1 MHPPAAGGGAAIGG
15 YAASVIRLFDTASRT
30 LQPLDAGGRAI
41 RLYVCGITPYD
52 GGHLGHAF
60 TYHTFDLLTRRL
72 RSLGQPVRSV
82 RNVTDV
88 DDDMMRVSAA
98 RGIGWRELADQVVR
112 DFDRDMGAID
122 ILAVDA
128 APYAS
133 HHVPAMVD
141 WISRIADAGMAYAVD
156 GWVYFEVAKLP
167 GYGHLS
173 GLGAEEMLRLS
184 RERGADPD
192 DPRKRAQL
200 DFVLWQPSRSGEP
213 SWASPWGAG
222 RPGWHIECSVLST
235 AELGTPLDVHGGG
248 DDLIFPHHEFEIA
261 QAAGVGISPYARL
274 WVHVAMVGYQ
284 GEKMSKSLG
293 NLVFVRQLLERVPA
307 ATVRLLLAGHH
318 HRAAWEY
325 TEADLDRGG
334 GRGGGA
340 MPPLLAQVP
349 AWTALR
355 PAIGGPASWRASTT
369 TWMPPGRCGLPTG
382 WPIGSSPPGRRGP
395 RTARRCSP
403 SCWISSARHR
413 RSSQPADGGVG
424 AGLRRGGVSAAEGSG
439 RRPGWPGRRPR
450 CASGERRRRG
460 PADPG
465 PSPP

>member
-1 MHPPAAGGGAAIGG
+1 M
-15 YAASVIRLFDTASRT
+15 IRLFDTASRS
-30 LQPLDAGGRAI
+30 LQLLDAGDRAV

-60 TYHTFDLLTRRL
+60 TYHTFDVLTRRL
-72 RSLGQPVRSV
+72 RSLGHPVRSV

-128 APYAS
+128 APRAS
-133 HHVPAMVD
+133 QHVPAMVD

-167 GYGHLS
+167 AYGHLS
-173 GLGAEEMLRLS
+173 RLGAEEMLRLS

-192 DPRKRAQL
+192 DPRKRAPL

-235 AELGTPLDVHGGG
+235 VELGTPLDVHGGG
-248 DDLIFPHHEFEIA
+248 DDLIFPHHESEIA

-325 TEADLDRGG
+325 TEADLDGAE
-334 GRGGGA
+334 GRRRRYATAARAGA
-340 MPPLLAQVP
+340 ALEGAEAGDWRARFLARIDDDLDAPGALQVADRLADRLVASGTAGPEDGAALLAQLLDLVG
-349 AWTALR
+349 A
-355 PAIGGPASWRASTT
+355 ASAV
-369 TWMPPGRCGLPTG
+369 
-382 WPIGSSPPGRRGP
+382 
-395 RTARRCSP
+395 
-403 SCWISSARHR
+403 
-413 RSSQPADGGVG
+413 QPA
-424 AGLRRGGVSAAEGSG
+424 
-439 RRPGWPGRRPR
+439 P
-450 CASGERRRRG
+450 
-460 PADPG
+460 
-465 PSPP
+465 

>member
-1 MHPPAAGGGAAIGG
+1 M
-15 YAASVIRLFDTASRT
+15 IRLFDTASRS
-30 LQPLDAGGRAI
+30 LQLLDAGDRAV

-60 TYHTFDLLTRRL
+60 TYHTFDVLTRRL
-72 RSLGQPVRSV
+72 RSLGHPVRSI

-88 DDDMMRVSAA
+88 DDDMLRVSAA

-128 APYAS
+128 APRAS
-133 HHVPAMVD
+133 QHVPAMVD

-156 GWVYFEVAKLP
+156 GWVYFEVAMLP
-167 GYGHLS
+167 AYGRLS
-173 GLGAEEMLRLS
+173 RLGAEEMLRLS

-192 DPRKRAQL
+192 DPRKRAPL

-235 AELGTPLDVHGGG
+235 VELGTPIDVHGGG
-248 DDLIFPHHEFEIA
+248 DDLIFPHHESEIA

-307 ATVRLLLAGHH
+307 GTVRLLLAGHH

-325 TEADLDRGG
+325 TEADLDGAE
-334 GRGGGA
+334 GRRRRYATAARAGA
-340 MPPLLAQVP
+340 ALEGAEAGDWRARFLARIDDDLDAPGALQVADRLADRLVASGTAGPEDGAALLAQLLDLVG
-349 AWTALR
+349 A
-355 PAIGGPASWRASTT
+355 ASAV
-369 TWMPPGRCGLPTG
+369 
-382 WPIGSSPPGRRGP
+382 
-395 RTARRCSP
+395 
-403 SCWISSARHR
+403 
-413 RSSQPADGGVG
+413 QPA
-424 AGLRRGGVSAAEGSG
+424 
-439 RRPGWPGRRPR
+439 P
-450 CASGERRRRG
+450 
-460 PADPG
+460 
-465 PSPP
+465 

>member
-1 MHPPAAGGGAAIGG
+1 MSAIGG
-15 YAASVIRLFDTASRT
+15 YAASVIRLFDTASRS
-30 LQPLDAGGRAI
+30 LQPLDAGERPV

-60 TYHTFDLLTRRL
+60 AYHTFDVLTRRL
-72 RSLGQPVRSV
+72 RSLGHPVRSV

-88 DDDMMRVSAA
+88 DDEMMRVSAA

-128 APYAS
+128 APRAS
-133 HHVPAMVD
+133 QHVPAMVD
-141 WISRIADAGMAYAVD
+141 WISRIGEAGMAYAVD

-167 GYGHLS
+167 AYGHLS
-173 GLGAEEMLRLS
+173 GLSVEEMLRLS

-192 DPRKRAQL
+192 DPRKRAPL

-213 SWASPWGAG
+213 SWTSPWGAG

-235 AELGTPLDVHGGG
+235 AELGTPIDVHGGG
-248 DDLIFPHHEFEIA
+248 DDLIFPHHESEIA
-261 QAAGVGISPYARL
+261 QAAGAGISPYARL
-274 WVHVAMVGYQ
+274 WVHVAMVGYR

-325 TEADLDRGG
+325 TDADLDAAEARRRRYATAARARPALESAEADGWRASFLERIDDDLDAPG
-334 GRGGGA
+334 ALQVADRLADRLAAGGA
-340 MPPLLAQVP
+340 AGPEDGAALLAQ
-349 AWTALR
+349 L
-355 PAIGGPASWRASTT
+355 
-369 TWMPPGRCGLPTG
+369 L
-382 WPIGSSPPGRRGP
+382 
-395 RTARRCSP
+395 
-403 SCWISSARHR
+403 
-413 RSSQPADGGVG
+413 DLVG
-424 AGLRRGGVSAAEGSG
+424 AASAVQAA
-439 RRPGWPGRRPR
+439 R
-450 CASGERRRRG
+450 
-460 PADPG
+460 
-465 PSPP
+465 

>member
-1 MHPPAAGGGAAIGG
+1 M
-15 YAASVIRLFDTASRT
+15 IRLFDTASRS
-30 LQPLDAGGRAI
+30 LQPLEAGAQAV

-60 TYHTFDLLTRRL
+60 TYHTFDVLTRRL
-72 RSLGQPVRSV
+72 RSLGRPVRSV

-112 DFDRDMGAID
+112 DFDLDMGTID

-128 APYAS
+128 APRAS
-133 HHVPAMVD
+133 QHVPAMVD
-141 WISRIADAGMAYAVD
+141 WISRLAEAGLAYAVD

-167 GYGHLS
+167 AYGRLS
-173 GLGAEEMLRLS
+173 RLGAEEMLRLS

-192 DPRKRAQL
+192 DPRKRAPL

-235 AELGTPLDVHGGG
+235 AELGTPIDVHGGG
-248 DDLIFPHHEFEIA
+248 DDLIFPHHESEIA
-261 QAAGVGISPYARL
+261 QAAGAGIFPYARL

-307 ATVRLLLAGHH
+307 ATVRLLLADHH
-318 HRAAWEY
+318 HRTAWEY
-325 TEADLDRGG
+325 TDADLEAAEARRRRYATAARARSTLERAEADGWRARFLERIDDDLDAP
-334 GRGGGA
+334 GA
-340 MPPLLAQVP
+340 LEVADRLAARLAAAGVAGPEDGAALLAQLLDLVG
-349 AWTALR
+349 A
-355 PAIGGPASWRASTT
+355 ASAV
-369 TWMPPGRCGLPTG
+369 
-382 WPIGSSPPGRRGP
+382 
-395 RTARRCSP
+395 
-403 SCWISSARHR
+403 
-413 RSSQPADGGVG
+413 QPA
-424 AGLRRGGVSAAEGSG
+424 R
-439 RRPGWPGRRPR
+439 
-450 CASGERRRRG
+450 
-460 PADPG
+460 
-465 PSPP
+465 

>member
-1 MHPPAAGGGAAIGG
+1 M
-15 YAASVIRLFDTASRT
+15 IRLFDTASRS
-30 LQPLDAGGRAI
+30 LQLLDAGDRAV

-60 TYHTFDLLTRRL
+60 TYHTFDVLPRRL
-72 RSLGQPVRSV
+72 RSLGHPVRSV

-88 DDDMMRVSAA
+88 DDDMMRVAAA

-128 APYAS
+128 APRAS
-133 HHVPAMVD
+133 QHVPAMVD
-141 WISRIADAGMAYAVD
+141 WISRIADAGMAYTVD
-156 GWVYFEVAKLP
+156 GWVYFEVAMLP
-167 GYGHLS
+167 AYGRLS
-173 GLGAEEMLRLS
+173 RLGAEEMLRLS

-192 DPRKRAQL
+192 DPRKRAPL

-235 AELGTPLDVHGGG
+235 VELGTPLDVHGGG
-248 DDLIFPHHEFEIA
+248 DDLIFPHHESEIA
-261 QAAGVGISPYARL
+261 QAAGAGISPYARL

-325 TEADLDRGG
+325 TEADLDGAE
-334 GRGGGA
+334 GRRRCYATAARAGA
-340 MPPLLAQVP
+340 ALEGAEAGDWRARFLARIDDDLDAPGALQVADRLADRLVASGRAGPEDGAALLAQLLDLVG
-349 AWTALR
+349 A
-355 PAIGGPASWRASTT
+355 ASAV
-369 TWMPPGRCGLPTG
+369 
-382 WPIGSSPPGRRGP
+382 
-395 RTARRCSP
+395 
-403 SCWISSARHR
+403 
-413 RSSQPADGGVG
+413 QPA
-424 AGLRRGGVSAAEGSG
+424 
-439 RRPGWPGRRPR
+439 P
-450 CASGERRRRG
+450 
-460 PADPG
+460 
-465 PSPP
+465 

>member
-1 MHPPAAGGGAAIGG
+1 M
-15 YAASVIRLFDTASRT
+15 IRLFDTASRS
-30 LQPLDAGGRAI
+30 LQLLDAGDRAV

-60 TYHTFDLLTRRL
+60 TYHTFDVLTRRL
-72 RSLGQPVRSV
+72 RSLGHPVRSI

-88 DDDMMRVSAA
+88 DDDMLRVSAA

-128 APYAS
+128 APRAS
-133 HHVPAMVD
+133 QHVPAMVD

-167 GYGHLS
+167 AYGRLS
-173 GLGAEEMLRLS
+173 RLGAEEMLRLS

-192 DPRKRAQL
+192 DPRKRAPL

-235 AELGTPLDVHGGG
+235 VELGTPLDVHGGG
-248 DDLIFPHHEFEIA
+248 DDLIFPHHESEIA

-307 ATVRLLLAGHH
+307 GTVRLLLAGHH

-325 TEADLDRGG
+325 TEADLDGAE
-334 GRGGGA
+334 GRRRRYATAARAGA
-340 MPPLLAQVP
+340 ALEGAEAGDWRARFLARIDDDLDAPGALQVADRLADRLVASGTAGPEDGAALLAQLLDLVG
-349 AWTALR
+349 A
-355 PAIGGPASWRASTT
+355 ASAV
-369 TWMPPGRCGLPTG
+369 
-382 WPIGSSPPGRRGP
+382 
-395 RTARRCSP
+395 
-403 SCWISSARHR
+403 
-413 RSSQPADGGVG
+413 QPA
-424 AGLRRGGVSAAEGSG
+424 
-439 RRPGWPGRRPR
+439 P
-450 CASGERRRRG
+450 
-460 PADPG
+460 
-465 PSPP
+465 

>member
-1 MHPPAAGGGAAIGG
+1 
-15 YAASVIRLFDTASRT
+15 VIRLFDTASRS
-30 LQPLDAGGRAI
+30 LQLLDAGDRAV

-60 TYHTFDLLTRRL
+60 TYHTFDVLTRRL
-72 RSLGQPVRSV
+72 RSLGHPVRSV

-128 APYAS
+128 APRAS
-133 HHVPAMVD
+133 QHVPAMVD

-167 GYGHLS
+167 AYGHLS
-173 GLGAEEMLRLS
+173 RLGAEEMLRLS

-192 DPRKRAQL
+192 DPRKRAPL

-235 AELGTPLDVHGGG
+235 VELGTPLDVHGGG
-248 DDLIFPHHEFEIA
+248 DDLIFPHHESEIA

-325 TEADLDRGG
+325 TEADLDGAE
-334 GRGGGA
+334 GRRRCYATAARAGA
-340 MPPLLAQVP
+340 ALEGAEAGDWRARFLARIDDDLDAPGALQVADRLADRLVASGTAGPEDGAALLAQLLDLVG
-349 AWTALR
+349 A
-355 PAIGGPASWRASTT
+355 ASAV
-369 TWMPPGRCGLPTG
+369 
-382 WPIGSSPPGRRGP
+382 
-395 RTARRCSP
+395 
-403 SCWISSARHR
+403 
-413 RSSQPADGGVG
+413 QPA
-424 AGLRRGGVSAAEGSG
+424 
-439 RRPGWPGRRPR
+439 P
-450 CASGERRRRG
+450 
-460 PADPG
+460 
-465 PSPP
+465 

>member
-1 MHPPAAGGGAAIGG
+1 M
-15 YAASVIRLFDTASRT
+15 IRLFDTASRT
-30 LQPLDAGGRAI
+30 LQPLDAGGRAV

-60 TYHTFDLLTRRL
+60 TYHTFDVLTRRL

-133 HHVPAMVD
+133 QHVPAMVD

-192 DPRKRAQL
+192 DPRKRAPL

-235 AELGTPLDVHGGG
+235 VELGTPLDVHGGG
-248 DDLIFPHHEFEIA
+248 DDLIFPHHESEIA

-284 GEKMSKSLG
+284 GEKMSKSIG

-318 HRAAWEY
+318 HRVAWEY
-325 TEADLDRGG
+325 TEADLD
-334 GRGGGA
+334 GA
-340 MPPLLAQVP
+340 EARRRRY
-349 AWTALR
+349 ATAAR
-355 PAIGGPASWRASTT
+355 AGAGMDGAEAAEWRARFLERIDDDLDAPGALQVADRLADRLVTT
-369 TWMPPGRCGLPTG
+369 G
-382 WPIGSSPPGRRGP
+382 
-395 RTARRCSP
+395 TAG
-403 SCWISSARHR
+403 
-413 RSSQPADGGVG
+413 PADGAALLARLLDLVG
-424 AGLRRGGVSAAEGSG
+424 AASAVQ
-439 RRPGWPGRRPR
+439 
-450 CASGERRRRG
+450 
-460 PADPG
+460 PAP
-465 PSPP
+465 

>member
-72 RSLGQPVRSV
+72 RSLGQTVRSV

-192 DPRKRAQL
+192 DPRKRAPL

-248 DDLIFPHHEFEIA
+248 DDLIFPHHESEIA

-325 TEADLDRGG
+325 TEADLD
-334 GRGGGA
+334 GA
-340 MPPLLAQVP
+340 ELRRRRYATAARAGAGMDGAEAGDWRARFLARIDDDLDAPGALRVADRLADRLVAAGTAGPEDGAALLAQLLDLVG
-349 AWTALR
+349 A
-355 PAIGGPASWRASTT
+355 ASAV
-369 TWMPPGRCGLPTG
+369 
-382 WPIGSSPPGRRGP
+382 
-395 RTARRCSP
+395 
-403 SCWISSARHR
+403 
-413 RSSQPADGGVG
+413 QPA
-424 AGLRRGGVSAAEGSG
+424 R
-439 RRPGWPGRRPR
+439 
-450 CASGERRRRG
+450 
-460 PADPG
+460 
-465 PSPP
+465 

>member
-1 MHPPAAGGGAAIGG
+1 VHPPAAGGGAAIGG

-72 RSLGQPVRSV
+72 RSLGQTVRSV

-192 DPRKRAQL
+192 DPRKRAPL

-248 DDLIFPHHEFEIA
+248 DDLIFPHHESEIA

-325 TEADLDRGG
+325 TEADLD
-334 GRGGGA
+334 GA
-340 MPPLLAQVP
+340 ELRRRRYATAARAGAGMDGAEAGDWRARFLARIDDDLDAPGALRVADRLADRLVAAGTAGPEDGAALLAQLLDLVG
-349 AWTALR
+349 A
-355 PAIGGPASWRASTT
+355 ASAV
-369 TWMPPGRCGLPTG
+369 
-382 WPIGSSPPGRRGP
+382 
-395 RTARRCSP
+395 
-403 SCWISSARHR
+403 
-413 RSSQPADGGVG
+413 QPA
-424 AGLRRGGVSAAEGSG
+424 R
-439 RRPGWPGRRPR
+439 
-450 CASGERRRRG
+450 
-460 PADPG
+460 
-465 PSPP
+465 

>member
-1 MHPPAAGGGAAIGG
+1 
-15 YAASVIRLFDTASRT
+15 VIRLFDTASRS
-30 LQPLDAGGRAI
+30 LQLLDAGDRAV

-60 TYHTFDLLTRRL
+60 TYHTFDVLTRRL
-72 RSLGQPVRSV
+72 RSLGHPVRSI

-128 APYAS
+128 APRAS
-133 HHVPAMVD
+133 QHVPAMVD

-167 GYGHLS
+167 AYGHLS
-173 GLGAEEMLRLS
+173 RLGAEEMLRLS

-192 DPRKRAQL
+192 DPRKRAPL

-235 AELGTPLDVHGGG
+235 VELGTPLDVHGGG
-248 DDLIFPHHEFEIA
+248 DDLIFPHHESEIA

-325 TEADLDRGG
+325 TEADLDGAE
-334 GRGGGA
+334 GRRRRYATAARAGVALEGA
-340 MPPLLAQVP
+340 EAGDWRARFLARIDDDLDAPGALQVADRLADRLVASGTAGPEDGAALLAQLLDLVG
-349 AWTALR
+349 A
-355 PAIGGPASWRASTT
+355 ASAV
-369 TWMPPGRCGLPTG
+369 
-382 WPIGSSPPGRRGP
+382 
-395 RTARRCSP
+395 
-403 SCWISSARHR
+403 
-413 RSSQPADGGVG
+413 QPA
-424 AGLRRGGVSAAEGSG
+424 
-439 RRPGWPGRRPR
+439 P
-450 CASGERRRRG
+450 
-460 PADPG
+460 
-465 PSPP
+465 

>member
-1 MHPPAAGGGAAIGG
+1 M
-15 YAASVIRLFDTASRT
+15 IRLFDTASRS
-30 LQPLDAGGRAI
+30 LQPLDAGDRAV

-60 TYHTFDLLTRRL
+60 TYHTFDVLTRRL
-72 RSLGQPVRSV
+72 RSLGHPVRSV

-128 APYAS
+128 APRAS
-133 HHVPAMVD
+133 QHVPAMVD
-141 WISRIADAGMAYAVD
+141 WISRIADAGMAYTVD
-156 GWVYFEVAKLP
+156 GWVYFEVAMLP
-167 GYGHLS
+167 AYGRLS
-173 GLGAEEMLRLS
+173 RLGAEEMLRLS

-192 DPRKRAQL
+192 DPRKRAPL

-235 AELGTPLDVHGGG
+235 VELGTPIDVHGGG
-248 DDLIFPHHEFEIA
+248 DDLIFPHHESEIA
-261 QAAGVGISPYARL
+261 QAAGAGISPYARL

-307 ATVRLLLAGHH
+307 ATVRLLLADHH

-325 TEADLDRGG
+325 TEADLD
-334 GRGGGA
+334 GA
-340 MPPLLAQVP
+340 EVRRRCYATAARAGAALEGAEAGDWRARFLARIDDDLDAPGALQVADRLADRLVAAGAAGPEDGAALLAQLLDLVG
-349 AWTALR
+349 A
-355 PAIGGPASWRASTT
+355 ASAV
-369 TWMPPGRCGLPTG
+369 
-382 WPIGSSPPGRRGP
+382 
-395 RTARRCSP
+395 
-403 SCWISSARHR
+403 
-413 RSSQPADGGVG
+413 QPA
-424 AGLRRGGVSAAEGSG
+424 
-439 RRPGWPGRRPR
+439 P
-450 CASGERRRRG
+450 
-460 PADPG
+460 
-465 PSPP
+465 

>member
-1 MHPPAAGGGAAIGG
+1 
-15 YAASVIRLFDTASRT
+15 VIRLFDTASRS
-30 LQPLDAGGRAI
+30 LQLLDAGDRAV

-60 TYHTFDLLTRRL
+60 TYHTFDVLTRRL
-72 RSLGQPVRSV
+72 RSLGHPVRSI

-128 APYAS
+128 APRAS
-133 HHVPAMVD
+133 QHVPAMVD

-167 GYGHLS
+167 AYGHLS
-173 GLGAEEMLRLS
+173 RLGAEEMLRLS

-192 DPRKRAQL
+192 DPRKRAPL

-235 AELGTPLDVHGGG
+235 VELGTPLDVHGGG
-248 DDLIFPHHEFEIA
+248 DDLIFPHHESEIA

-325 TEADLDRGG
+325 TEADLDGAE
-334 GRGGGA
+334 GRRRRYATAARAGA
-340 MPPLLAQVP
+340 ALEGAEAGDWRARFLARIDDDLDAPGALQVADRLADRLVASGTAGPEDGAALLAQLLDLVG
-349 AWTALR
+349 A
-355 PAIGGPASWRASTT
+355 ASAV
-369 TWMPPGRCGLPTG
+369 
-382 WPIGSSPPGRRGP
+382 
-395 RTARRCSP
+395 
-403 SCWISSARHR
+403 
-413 RSSQPADGGVG
+413 QPA
-424 AGLRRGGVSAAEGSG
+424 
-439 RRPGWPGRRPR
+439 P
-450 CASGERRRRG
+450 
-460 PADPG
+460 
-465 PSPP
+465 

>member
-1 MHPPAAGGGAAIGG
+1 M
-15 YAASVIRLFDTASRT
+15 IRLFDTASRS
-30 LQPLDAGGRAI
+30 LQPLDAGDRAV

-60 TYHTFDLLTRRL
+60 TYHTFDVLTRRL
-72 RSLGQPVRSV
+72 RSLGHPVRSV

-88 DDDMMRVSAA
+88 DDDMMRVAAA

-128 APYAS
+128 APRAS
-133 HHVPAMVD
+133 QHVPAMVD

-167 GYGHLS
+167 AYGHLS
-173 GLGAEEMLRLS
+173 RLGAEEMLRLS

-192 DPRKRAQL
+192 DPRKRAPL

-235 AELGTPLDVHGGG
+235 VELGTPLDVHGGG
-248 DDLIFPHHEFEIA
+248 DDLIFPHHESEIA
-261 QAAGVGISPYARL
+261 QAAGAGISPYARL

-307 ATVRLLLAGHH
+307 ATVRLLLADHH

-325 TEADLDRGG
+325 TEADLDGAE
-334 GRGGGA
+334 GRRRRYATAARAGA
-340 MPPLLAQVP
+340 GLEGAEAGDWRARFLARIDDDLDAPGALQVADRLADRLVAAGAAGPEDGAALLAQLLDLVG
-349 AWTALR
+349 A
-355 PAIGGPASWRASTT
+355 ASAV
-369 TWMPPGRCGLPTG
+369 
-382 WPIGSSPPGRRGP
+382 
-395 RTARRCSP
+395 
-403 SCWISSARHR
+403 
-413 RSSQPADGGVG
+413 QPA
-424 AGLRRGGVSAAEGSG
+424 
-439 RRPGWPGRRPR
+439 P
-450 CASGERRRRG
+450 
-460 PADPG
+460 
-465 PSPP
+465 